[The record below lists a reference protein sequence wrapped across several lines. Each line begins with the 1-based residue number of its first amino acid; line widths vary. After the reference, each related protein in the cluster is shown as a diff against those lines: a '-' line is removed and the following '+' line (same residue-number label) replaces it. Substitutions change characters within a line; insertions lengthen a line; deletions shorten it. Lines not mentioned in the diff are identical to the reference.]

1 MNSATPMLIHALY
14 RSSRAW
20 DGFRRGGVLA
30 LITAFSVLLPPALLP
45 ADAPANIMFH
55 RCPPYDASQGRA
67 AGPYAV
73 RVHRIP
79 CRQGK
84 RVARIAV
91 RHGEEA
97 VVAWTCRHRRKGP
110 EGSVTTCR
118 RQRQIVRFFS
128 GA

>member
-1 MNSATPMLIHALY
+1 MPIHDLY
-14 RSSRAW
+14 RRSRAW
-20 DGFRRGGVLA
+20 GGLQRSGVLA
-30 LITAFSVLLPPALLP
+30 LITASSVLLPAAFLP
-45 ADAPANIMFH
+45 GDAPASIVFH
-55 RCPPYDASQGRA
+55 RCPPYDASQGRG
-67 AGPYAV
+67 AGPFAV

-97 VVAWTCRHRRKGP
+97 LAAWACGHRRKGP

-118 RQRQIVRFFS
+118 RRSQIVRFFS